1 MLEASVAVAGE
12 FGLSGLTFAKVAERL
27 GTSDRMV
34 VYYFPTKADL
44 ITATIVRMGGDLQVM
59 LAKAFGAEPRSVD
72 ELIATAWPVLASR
85 HADRVFAVLFEA
97 IGLASAG
104 KEPYSVLAPALL
116 DGWATWLEPRVIGSS
131 AKVRR
136 RRALGVMATIDGLL
150 LLRRLLGADAAQ
162 AAFEALQLNR

>member
-1 MLEASVAVAGE
+1 MLEASVAVAAE

-44 ITATIVRMGGDLQVM
+44 VTATLSRMGVELQTM
-59 LAKAFGAEPRSVD
+59 LAEAFGSEPRTVD
-72 ELIATAWPVLASR
+72 ELVASAWPVLATR
-85 HADRVFAVLFEA
+85 QADRIFAVLFEA

-104 KEPYSVLAPALL
+104 KEPYSTLAAALF
-116 DGWATWLEPRVIGSS
+116 DGWATWLAPRVLGSS

-150 LLRRLLGADAAQ
+150 LLRRLLGPDAAQ
-162 AAFEALQLNR
+162 AAFEALQAHR